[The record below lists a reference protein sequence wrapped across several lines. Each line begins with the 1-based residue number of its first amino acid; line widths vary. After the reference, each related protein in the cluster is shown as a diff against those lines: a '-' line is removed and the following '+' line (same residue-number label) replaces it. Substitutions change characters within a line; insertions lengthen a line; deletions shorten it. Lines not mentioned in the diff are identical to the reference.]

1 MLKLFMY
8 IVIGI
13 ILGDAVS
20 GMADRIE
27 KKANQDIKDITN
39 DKESE

>member
-1 MLKLFMY
+1 MLKLFMC

-13 ILGDAVS
+13 ILGDVIDS
-20 GMADRIE
+20 ISNKIE

-39 DKESE
+39 NEESE